1 MLPAQRNKVDISKLT
16 PAEQQAFRMYGKL
29 PSRSVNKVQ
38 ERKYFDSGDYAL
50 AKAGKQKEY
59 GKEIPTPEAIPHAS
73 PSPAAAGLLSGSPPT
88 GSGTGTPSSS
98 LGGGGGGFSSG
109 STNSTPAIPGAI
121 PLAGGGGG
129 AGGLG
134 MNDDSSAN
142 LSMSPGRVGVGV
154 GASQPLATSPTR
166 TFGSFPL
173 AHSHAHNS
181 QHLVSST
188 SPTGPGGAGGFGGA
202 SSSGSGLNYTQNP
215 LANRAQDAM
224 GTTTSGSSLGSNNAM
239 VGATTGNQAGR
250 TQHMRRPSAGEAQAS
265 SGSVTSPPPTSGLAN
280 VITREE
286 EPVEGM
292 ELQ

>member
-73 PSPAAAGLLSGSPPT
+73 PSPAAAGLSGSPPT

-98 LGGGGGGFSSG
+98 LGGGGFSSG

-121 PLAGGGGG
+121 PLAGP
-129 AGGLG
+129 AGGSG

-188 SPTGPGGAGGFGGA
+188 SPTGSSGVGGFGGA

-215 LANRAQDAM
+215 LANREQDAM
-224 GTTTSGSSLGSNNAM
+224 GTTTSGSALGSNNAM
-239 VGATTGNQAGR
+239 IGATTGNQAGR
-250 TQHMRRPSAGEAQAS
+250 TQHMRRPSAGEAQTS